1 MAKSAEEAKKAV
13 QKFYPSLLKLL
24 PISELVERFYSLQL
38 LSDHRKC
45 KLESLPS
52 PKEKIVYF
60 LDDVLIPGLSIN
72 YTGHYDEMVTIMK
85 ESDDILARLLVEK
98 LSPALTVETSAS
110 TLSSNSTITTD
121 TGSDTGNE
129 QMYFIL

>member
-13 QKFYPSLLKLL
+13 KKFYPNLLKLL

-38 LSDHRKC
+38 LSDDRKC

-72 YTGHYDEMVTIMK
+72 YTGHFDEMVTMMK

-98 LSPALTVETSAS
+98 LSPRAMPTVETSS
-110 TLSSNSTITTD
+110 TLRKIPSTTPITTQ
-121 TGSDTGNE
+121 TGN
-129 QMYFIL
+129 YTNIFVK

>member
-1 MAKSAEEAKKAV
+1 MAKSAEEAKKAIL
-13 QKFYPSLLKLL
+13 KFYPSLLKLL

-38 LSDHRKC
+38 LSDHRKR

-52 PKEKIVYF
+52 PKEKIAYF

-72 YTGHYDEMVTIMK
+72 YTGHFDEMVTMMK

-98 LSPALTVETSAS
+98 LSPALTVEASAS
-110 TLSSNSTITTD
+110 TFRKTSSTT
-121 TGSDTGNE
+121 TMTTDTGNE
-129 QMYFIL
+129 QMYL

>member
-1 MAKSAEEAKKAV
+1 MAKSAEEAKKAIL
-13 QKFYPSLLKLL
+13 KFYPSLLKLL

-52 PKEKIVYF
+52 SKEKIACF

-72 YTGHYDEMVTIMK
+72 YTGHFDEMVTMMK
-85 ESDDILARLLVEK
+85 ESDDILARTLVEK
-98 LSPALTVETSAS
+98 LSPALTVEASAS
-110 TLSSNSTITTD
+110 TLRKTSSTTTITTD
-121 TGSDTGNE
+121 TGNE
-129 QMYFIL
+129 QMCL